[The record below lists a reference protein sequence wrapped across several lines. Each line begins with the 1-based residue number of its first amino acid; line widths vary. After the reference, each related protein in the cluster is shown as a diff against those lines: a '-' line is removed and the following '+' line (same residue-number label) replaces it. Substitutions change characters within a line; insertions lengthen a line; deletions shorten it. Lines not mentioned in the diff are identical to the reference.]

1 MRYRMKK
8 PSEQR
13 FRKKRQRIRGDW
25 KKGTLWE
32 HFKLK
37 SVSYW
42 SVISTIC
49 LRTTSY
55 IRTTLAIWKKS
66 DSVYLFIKSDKILEI
81 DGLNVLIMKH
91 LIEFEKITHYFE
103 IL

>member
-1 MRYRMKK
+1 MKK

-13 FRKKRQRIRGDW
+13 FKKKRQRTRGDW
-25 KKGTLWE
+25 KKGTMWE

-55 IRTTLAIWKKS
+55 IRTTFAIWKKK
-66 DSVYLFIKSDKILEI
+66 VILCI
-81 DGLNVLIMKH
+81 CLLRATKFWRLKGLNVLIMKQ
-91 LIEFEKITHYFE
+91 LIEFEKKTHYFE
-103 IL
+103 TI